1 MTVHEHVEGIVAI
14 LNSRGHAG
22 RGIELLLSEMLSPL
36 HVMNRCGYF
45 HIYDGSVFIGRV
57 HFDHNANRCVFRAA

>member
-1 MTVHEHVEGIVAI
+1 MTVREHVEGIVTI

-36 HVMNRCGYF
+36 HVVDHHGYF

-57 HFDHNANRCVFRAA
+57 HFDRNANRCIFRAA